1 MPPFNRRHFGK
12 LIAGAAA
19 AIPLTAA
26 VSQTAAAIDEKP
38 GAAAA
43 ATPLTPEQME
53 QYRKALPDKRKEL
66 DKLHGFNLGYGYE
79 PDFVTRQLGGAT
91 SRVGAGCG
99 QSKPDRSDQRE
110 RSASSERSYR
120 FRAVG
125 PGHAPVANRTRVRK
139 AAPARVR
146 PKVKNG

>member
-1 MPPFNRRHFGK
+1 MPSFNRRHFGK

-19 AIPLTAA
+19 AIPLAAAAPRTAA
-26 VSQTAAAIDEKP
+26 EADEKP
-38 GAAAA
+38 AAA

-53 QYRKALPDKRKEL
+53 QYRKALPDQRKEL

-79 PDFVTRQLGGAT
+79 PDFIWRRLGDAL
-91 SRVGAGCG
+91 SRVRVPCRLA
-99 QSKPDRSDQRE
+99 KHDRSDQRE
-110 RSASSERSYR
+110 RPAPPERSYR

-125 PGHAPVANRTRVRK
+125 PGHAPVANRTRARK
-139 AAPARVR
+139 AAPARVK